1 MVDITTIN
9 VEVAYATPQEQVIL
23 ELVVDNG
30 STVAQVLAK
39 AKIEQRFSEIDL
51 SQQKVGIFSKPC
63 AINTVLRPGDRVEIY
78 RPLQADPKAMRK
90 KRAAEGKT
98 MRKGV

>member
-9 VEVAYATPQEQVIL
+9 VEVAYATQQEQVIL

-30 STVAQVLAK
+30 TTVAQVLAES
-39 AKIEQRFSEIDL
+39 KIEQRFSEIDL
-51 SQQKVGIFSKPC
+51 STQKVGIFSKPC
-63 AINTVLRPGDRVEIY
+63 PMNTVLRAGDRVEIY